1 MGDEPDVTEPQI
13 HVVAAKED
21 GNDCEAP
28 AGVYEAVYVRSREL
42 GKPVVMARA
51 SLEHVL
57 RDIDWYLYRVLN
69 RQTIAQHVV
78 DNDFQGDLD
87 DTQKVNLCQAYLKE
101 IMRQAIDGAKAS
113 DLCVKGVND
122 DGPEY

>member
-21 GNDCEAP
+21 GNECEAP
-28 AGVYEAVYVRSREL
+28 AGVYEAVYARSREL

-51 SLEHVL
+51 SLEHL
-57 RDIDWYLYRVLN
+57 LNDIEWYLYRVLN
-69 RQTIAQHVV
+69 QQTIAQRMVE
-78 DNDFQGDLD
+78 NKFKGDLD
-87 DTQKVNLCQAYLKE
+87 DTQKVGLCLAYLKE
-101 IMRQAIDGAKAS
+101 VMRQAIKVAQAEDTR
-113 DLCVKGVND
+113 VKGIN

>member
-21 GNDCEAP
+21 GAGDEAP
-28 AGVYEAVYVRSREL
+28 SGVYEAIYARSQEL
-42 GKPVVMARA
+42 GKPKVIARA
-51 SLEHVL
+51 SLEHLL

-69 RQTIAQHVV
+69 RQTIAQNLVKAK
-78 DNDFQGDLD
+78 FQGALD
-87 DTQKVNLCQAYLKE
+87 DTQKAGLCQEYLKE
-101 IMRQAIDGAKAS
+101 IMRQAIKVAQAEDTRIRGI
-113 DLCVKGVND
+113 N

>member
-28 AGVYEAVYVRSREL
+28 VGVYEAVYARSREL

-51 SLEHVL
+51 PLEHL
-57 RDIDWYLYRVLN
+57 LNDIEWYLYRVLN
-69 RQTIAQHVV
+69 QQTIAQRMVEQK
-78 DNDFQGDLD
+78 FKGDLD
-87 DTQKVNLCQAYLKE
+87 DTQKIGLCLAYLKE
-101 IMRQAIDGAKAS
+101 VMRQAIEVAKAA
-113 DLCVKGVND
+113 DTKVKGIND
-122 DGPEY
+122 GTEY